1 MILTSIILTFSFL
14 IRWCNVVSLLL
25 PDFFI
30 FSLFSAYLPVAAKE
44 RADMIVARDGSG
56 SFTTIQAAINSVP
69 RDNNHLKIIL
79 IKNGVYVEK
88 LMIKTNSIALVGED
102 RDSTRIQFYQPY
114 SFDSAYANG
123 RAVINIFANDIT
135 LANLTAEN
143 TQPNVNI
150 HGFTVHGDSCTRIII
165 LNCNILSNGGDTL
178 ALWNRESGRYYHHT
192 LFLKGAVDFLCPRGW
207 CYAENINFY
216 CTRKTT
222 PLWHDGANNEDQ
234 KLVVKN
240 ATVDGA
246 TEFNLGR
253 NHRDGT
259 FYLLNCVFSEKMN
272 DQPFFRPESSP
283 APYKWG
289 RRDYFYN
296 CVRPAGNYPWHKDNL
311 DSAPG
316 SPKPEDITPQWTFAG
331 AWNPEATLPAVLP
344 MSFLPKPDHHK
355 TSVELEP
362 KLTWVAGRNAVSH
375 KICFGTTNPP
385 RFVKKITEP
394 FYIPSQLQPN
404 TVYYWRVDEV
414 TDDGVVEG
422 KLWQFRTL

>member
-1 MILTSIILTFSFL
+1 MLNSSVFAVLLCI
-14 IRWCNVVSLLL
+14 VS
-25 PDFFI
+25 
-30 FSLFSAYLPVAAKE
+30 SAVAGE
-44 RADMIVARDGSG
+44 RADIMVAKDGSG
-56 SFTTIQAAINSVP
+56 DFTTIQAAINAVP
-69 RDNNHLKIIL
+69 RDNNALKIIL

-88 LMIKTNSIALVGED
+88 LMIKTNFIALVGED

-114 SFDSAYANG
+114 SFDSTYADG

-165 LNCNILSNGGDTL
+165 LNCTILSNGGDTL
-178 ALWNRESGRYYHHT
+178 ALWNRETGRYYHNT
-192 LFLKGAVDFLCPRGW
+192 LYLKGAVDFLCPRGW
-207 CYAENINFY
+207 CYAENIDFY

-222 PLWHDGANNEDQ
+222 PLWHDGSNNADQ

-240 ATVDGA
+240 ARFDGA
-246 TEFNLGR
+246 TEFDLGR
-253 NHRDGT
+253 NHRDGA

-296 CVRPAGNYPWHKDNL
+296 CVRPAGNFDWHQDNL
-311 DSAPG
+311 STAPV
-316 SPKPEDITPQWTFAG
+316 SPKPEDITPTWTFAG
-331 AWNPEATLPAVLP
+331 AWDPEANLPSVLP
-344 MSFLPKPDHHK
+344 MAFLPKPDHNK
-355 TSVELEP
+355 TGVGLAA
-362 KLTWVAGRNAVSH
+362 KLTWIAGRNAKAH
-375 KICFGTTNPP
+375 KIYFGTANPP
-385 RFVKKITEP
+385 QFVAEVSGC
-394 FYIPSQLQPN
+394 FYKPETLQPN

-414 TDDGVVEG
+414 TDEGVIEG
-422 KLWQFRTL
+422 KVWQFRTL